1 MELKQLS
8 RGLKYAFFTPGDT
21 FPVAITSELTIEQQD
36 ELIKQVKKY
45 KATIGWTIVDIK
57 GVIPLI
63 CTHKN
68 NLENDSKATR
78 DYQHRLN
85 ITMKEVLKN
94 EILKLLDVGITYPI
108 SYDKWIS
115 LMQVVLKKF
124 GVTIVKK
131 NANNELVPIKLV
143 IGWQMCL
150 DNKKL
155 RAPIRKYH
163 SPLPFTN
170 QILERVDGNEFYYFV
185 DGSSRYHQF
194 EIDSKDQDKRLVLN
208 LKKCHFM
215 VSFGIVLGHIVLIIV
230 SYYVLFFFF
239 L

>member
-1 MELKQLS
+1 MS

-68 NLENDSKATR
+68 NLENDSKTTR
-78 DYQHRLN
+78 DQQHRLN

-143 IGWQMCL
+143 IRW
-150 DNKKL
+150 
-155 RAPIRKYH
+155 
-163 SPLPFTN
+163 
-170 QILERVDGNEFYYFV
+170 
-185 DGSSRYHQF
+185 
-194 EIDSKDQDKRLVLN
+194 
-208 LKKCHFM
+208 
-215 VSFGIVLGHIVLIIV
+215 
-230 SYYVLFFFF
+230 
-239 L
+239 

>member
-1 MELKQLS
+1 MS

-63 CTHKN
+63 FTHKN

-85 ITMKEVLKN
+85 ITMEEVLKN

-163 SPLPFTN
+163 SLLPFTN

-185 DGSSRYHQF
+185 DGSSCYHPF
-194 EIDSKDQDKRLVLN
+194 EIDSKDQDKSLVLN
-208 LKKCHFM
+208 WKK
-215 VSFGIVLGHIVLIIV
+215 
-230 SYYVLFFFF
+230 
-239 L
+239 